1 MQQETLKKMN
11 IIQFYGE
18 HKKKPF
24 EANRNLLI
32 VVGKDDLPE
41 IKSRKSPEG
50 KRQTLPETKI
60 APDG

>member
-1 MQQETLKKMN
+1 MRQETLKKLN
-11 IIQFYGE
+11 IIQFYDG
-18 HKKKPF
+18 HKKPF

-50 KRQTLPETKI
+50 KHQTLPKTKI
-60 APDG
+60 VSDG